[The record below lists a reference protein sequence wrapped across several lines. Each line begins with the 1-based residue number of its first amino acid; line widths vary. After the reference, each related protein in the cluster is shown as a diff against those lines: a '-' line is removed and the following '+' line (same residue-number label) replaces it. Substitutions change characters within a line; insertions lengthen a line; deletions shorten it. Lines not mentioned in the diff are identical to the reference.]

1 MSCTRPQA
9 QRFPQGS
16 LRTDFRKSSDTA
28 IPSLGPAGRQ
38 ANSDS
43 GLNYPRAICIYTEIV
58 KGNLSGHEP
67 HFRGTSNTEGNRRT
81 APSYL
86 LLFFYALPVF

>member
-1 MSCTRPQA
+1 M
-9 QRFPQGS
+9 
-16 LRTDFRKSSDTA
+16 
-28 IPSLGPAGRQ
+28 
-38 ANSDS
+38 
-43 GLNYPRAICIYTEIV
+43 YTEIV